1 MVFHGAQFSKRA
13 ECSVSQE
20 TAGNA
25 GDLGSILG
33 LGRSPGEGKS
43 NPLQC
48 SCLENPMAG
57 EAWRGVCYVW
67 GMTLSNGEWG
77 FSSLNLHGMS
87 EALGMRGEY
96 TDR

>member
-1 MVFHGAQFSKRA
+1 
-13 ECSVSQE
+13 
-20 TAGNA
+20 
-25 GDLGSILG
+25 
-33 LGRSPGEGKS
+33 
-43 NPLQC
+43 
-48 SCLENPMAG
+48 MAG